1 MYKLISTFYCNKTDI
16 FCERKLTQFS
26 LLQDLFLKVIVI
38 KAIVDAKEIDYSVHN
53 FEYEWKIN
61 ISDLMKK

>member
-1 MYKLISTFYCNKTDI
+1 MYKLISTFYCNKTGV
-16 FCERKLTQFS
+16 FAERKLTQFS

-38 KAIVDAKEIDYSVHN
+38 KAIVDAKEINYSISD